1 VKGMDELVKGK
12 AGMDDMEKRSKRD
25 NVLFSD
31 GKGRKLMIW

>member
-1 VKGMDELVKGK
+1 MKGK
-12 AGMDDMEKRSKRD
+12 AGMDDMEKRGKRD